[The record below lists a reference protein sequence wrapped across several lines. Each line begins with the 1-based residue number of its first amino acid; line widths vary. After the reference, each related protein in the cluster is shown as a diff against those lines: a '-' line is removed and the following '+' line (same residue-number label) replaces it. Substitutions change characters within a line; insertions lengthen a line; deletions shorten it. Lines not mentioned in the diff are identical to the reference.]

1 MKRFA
6 IFLFVI
12 IIVTIIPI
20 NALGALSPSVS
31 YQTYVKDKGWQ
42 RIVSNGAFSGVSGN
56 SVEAVKLK
64 INNLS
69 KNMTG
74 SILYQVNLESSWSTY
89 AKDNAVAGSTVKK
102 KQVEAISIMVTGDLA
117 DKFDVFYHVKSKGF
131 GWMAWTKNGQK
142 AGTYGYGYPVEGIE
156 VKIVQKG
163 GIIPST
169 KNQPKSEYTF
179 RNKKDVHDYEKVNMT
194 PTLPYVQV
202 TSVPKQDTTLT
213 KKLTARSAENY
224 PYGNLFTLN
233 KGLPSN
239 IGIPNTSYTKL
250 PEPKLL
256 SNKITA
262 KGLINGKLD
271 GGKFESYIGSPYAE
285 ETLEYNGI
293 QYNFKSQQGV
303 QIDDAGNIYI
313 IYDNDTNNYNTGSFV
328 ICFKEQYT
336 RTLQDSKTRVSASEL
351 KRALN
356 AKLVAISGIIPTM
369 HGATLATIG
378 NKAFVLCADIPTGM
392 QTLQELS
399 ISGEKLKLTKVA
411 AGTYK
416 DSSGKNI
423 VKGNEMVGKFLKNF
437 TMIDAATGY
446 SMIPYSKN
454 KGAGGWYGYAF
465 YQLKVEGDILVI
477 TQVPVLI
484 QDMIGDG
491 DNKYNPSQ
499 SITYNPWDQRMYITG
514 DMAWMSFDLG
524 KYIELGNS
532 MLGQY
537 NKIAFNDGGASNANP
552 VKSNIDIDMKQGTLD
567 KHIPF
572 ECEQLMFH
580 GKYTYLLINGIN
592 QILIMK

>member
-1 MKRFA
+1 MKRLV
-6 IFLFVI
+6 IFLFVFI
-12 IIVTIIPI
+12 IASIIPVD
-20 NALGALSPSVS
+20 ALGALSPSVS

-42 RIVSNGAFSGVSGN
+42 RIVSNGAFSGDSGN

-117 DKFDVFYHVKSKGF
+117 DKFDVFYHVKSSGF
-131 GWMAWTKNGQK
+131 GWMAWAKNGQK

-163 GIIPST
+163 RIIPST

-179 RNKKDVHDYEKVNMT
+179 RNKKDVHDYEKVIMT

-213 KKLTARSAENY
+213 KKLTARSTENY

-262 KGLINGKLD
+262 KGLINGKLE

-303 QIDDAGNIYI
+303 QVDDAGNIYI

-356 AKLVAISGIIPTM
+356 AKLAAISGIIPTM

-378 NKAFVLCADIPTGM
+378 NKAFVLCADIPTGL

-423 VKGNEMVGKFLKNF
+423 VKGNEMVGKFFKNF

>member
-1 MKRFA
+1 MKRLV
-6 IFLFVI
+6 IFLFVFI
-12 IIVTIIPI
+12 IASIIPVD
-20 NALGALSPSVS
+20 ALGALSPSVS

-64 INNLS
+64 INNLP

-89 AKDNAVAGSTVKK
+89 VKDNAVAGSTVKK

-117 DKFDVFYHVKSKGF
+117 DKFDVFYHVKSSGF
-131 GWMAWTKNGQK
+131 GWMAWAKNGQK

-156 VKIVQKG
+156 VKIAQKG

-179 RNKKDVHDYEKVNMT
+179 HNKKDVHDYEKVIMT

-213 KKLTARSAENY
+213 KKLTARSTENY

-262 KGLINGKLD
+262 KGLINGKLE

-303 QIDDAGNIYI
+303 QVDDAGNIYI

-336 RTLQDSKTRVSASEL
+336 RTLQDSKTRVSTSEL
-351 KRALN
+351 KRALK

-378 NKAFVLCADIPTGM
+378 DKAYVLCADIPTGL

-423 VKGNEMVGKFLKNF
+423 VKGNEMIGKFFKNF

-454 KGAGGWYGYAF
+454 RGAGGWYGYAF
-465 YQLKVEGDILVI
+465 YQLKVEGEILVI

-484 QDMIGDG
+484 QDLIGDG
-491 DNKYNPSQ
+491 DNKYIPSQ

>member
-1 MKRFA
+1 MKRWM
-6 IFLFVI
+6 IFIFVLI
-12 IIVTIIPI
+12 IALTIPVD
-20 NALGALSPSVS
+20 ALGAPSPGVS
-31 YQTYVKDKGWQ
+31 YQTYVKDKGWLTS
-42 RIVSNGAFSGVSGN
+42 VSNGAFSGFSGK
-56 SVEAVKLK
+56 SVEAIRLKL
-64 INNLS
+64 NNLP

-74 SILYQVNLESSWSTY
+74 SILYQVNLESTWGTY
-89 AKDNAVAGSTVKK
+89 VKDNTVAGSAVKK
-102 KQVEAISIMVTGDLA
+102 KQMEAISIMVTGDLA
-117 DKFDVFYHVKSKGF
+117 DKWDVYYHVQSKGF
-131 GWMAWTKNGQK
+131 GWMAWAKNGQK
-142 AGTYGYGYPVEGIE
+142 AGTYGYGYPIEGIE

-163 GIIPST
+163 GLMPST
-169 KNQPKSEYTF
+169 KNKPKSEYTY
-179 RNKKDVHDYEKVNMT
+179 RNKKDVHDYEKAIVS

-202 TSVPKQDTTLT
+202 TSVPKQGTSLT
-213 KKLTARSAENY
+213 KKLTARSIENY

-233 KGLPSN
+233 RGLPSN
-239 IGIPNTSYTKL
+239 IGIPNTTYSKL

-256 SNKITA
+256 TNKITA
-262 KGLINGKLD
+262 RGLINGKLES
-271 GGKFESYIGSPYAE
+271 GKFESYIGSPYAE

-293 QYNFKSQQGV
+293 LYNFRSQQGMQV
-303 QIDDAGNIYI
+303 DDAGNIYI

-336 RTLQDSKTRVSASEL
+336 RTLQDSKTRVSTSEL

-356 AKLVAISGIIPTM
+356 AKLAAISGIIPTM

-378 NKAFVLCADIPTGM
+378 DRAFVLCADIPTGL
-392 QTLQELS
+392 QTLQKLS

-411 AGTYK
+411 AGTYT
-416 DSSGKNI
+416 DNSGKNI
-423 VKGNEMVGKFLKNF
+423 VKGNEMVGKFFKNL
-437 TMIDAATGY
+437 TMIDTTTGY

-454 KGAGGWYGYAF
+454 RGAGGWYGYAF
-465 YQLKVEGDILVI
+465 YQLKVEGEILVI

-491 DNKYNPSQ
+491 DNNYIPAQ

-537 NKIAFNDGGASNANP
+537 HKIAFKDGGASNANP
-552 VKSNIDIDMKQGTLD
+552 VKSSIDIDMKQGKLD

-592 QILIMK
+592 QMLIMK